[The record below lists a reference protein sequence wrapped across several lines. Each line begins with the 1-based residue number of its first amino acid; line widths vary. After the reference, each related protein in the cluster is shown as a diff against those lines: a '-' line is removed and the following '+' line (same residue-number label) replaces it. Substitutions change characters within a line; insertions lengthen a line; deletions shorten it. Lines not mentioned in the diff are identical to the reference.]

1 MFVQIESPAVEKDSP
16 TLGFR
21 VLSSWFERLVGLL
34 GTGPSTQPVVLM
46 RCGSIHTYGMA
57 YPIDVALV
65 GSRGEVLA
73 SERALPPCRV
83 FSHAAAFC
91 AFERPASPCLWP
103 IVGETL
109 RVTSLLFEPE
119 RSAQPCAALPSTVWQ
134 PCGRP
139 LWSVEKDFY
148 GAALPISAFFIDH
161 CEVGPVFPQ
170 VAENEILRY
179 R

>member
-1 MFVQIESPAVEKDSP
+1 MKWMFVQIESPAVEKGSP

-34 GTGPSTQPVVLM
+34 GTGPSAQPVVLM

-91 AFERPASPCLWP
+91 AFERPASPFPWP
-103 IVGETL
+103 LVGETL
-109 RVTSLLFEPE
+109 RVNSLLFEPE
-119 RSAQPCAALPSTVWQ
+119 KSAQPCAALPEPV
-134 PCGRP
+134 R
-139 LWSVEKDFY
+139 
-148 GAALPISAFFIDH
+148 
-161 CEVGPVFPQ
+161 EVAGS
-170 VAENEILRY
+170 
-179 R
+179 

>member
-1 MFVQIESPAVEKDSP
+1 MRWMFVQIESPAVEKDSP

-34 GTGPSTQPVVLM
+34 GTGPSAQPVVLM

-83 FSHAAAFC
+83 FSHAA
-91 AFERPASPCLWP
+91 L
-103 IVGETL
+103 VGETL
-109 RVTSLLFEPE
+109 RVNSLLFEPE
-119 RSAQPCAALPSTVWQ
+119 KSAQPCAALPEPV
-134 PCGRP
+134 R
-139 LWSVEKDFY
+139 
-148 GAALPISAFFIDH
+148 
-161 CEVGPVFPQ
+161 EVAGS
-170 VAENEILRY
+170 
-179 R
+179 

>member
-1 MFVQIESPAVEKDSP
+1 MRWMFVQIESPAVEKDSP

-34 GTGPSTQPVVLM
+34 GTGPSAQPVVLM

-73 SERALPPCRV
+73 SERALPLASERALPPCRV
-83 FSHAAAFC
+83 FSHAVAFC
-91 AFERPASPCLWP
+91 AFERPASPCPWP
-103 IVGETL
+103 LAGETL

-119 RSAQPCAALPSTVWQ
+119 RSAQPCAALPEPV
-134 PCGRP
+134 G
-139 LWSVEKDFY
+139 
-148 GAALPISAFFIDH
+148 
-161 CEVGPVFPQ
+161 EVAGS
-170 VAENEILRY
+170 
-179 R
+179 